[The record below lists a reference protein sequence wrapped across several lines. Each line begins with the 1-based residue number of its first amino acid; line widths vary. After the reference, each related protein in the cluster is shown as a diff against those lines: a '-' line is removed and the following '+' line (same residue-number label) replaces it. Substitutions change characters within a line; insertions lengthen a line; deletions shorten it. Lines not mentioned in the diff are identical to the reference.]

1 MQHVCSWRTRAISL
15 LLAAVMVLGFFPA
28 LPGGEAEA
36 HWADDYL
43 AQMTEWGL
51 IRPDQAN
58 SPNQPLTR
66 ADFMSIVNRAYG
78 YHVPGPTPFE
88 DVSEYDWFYDDVG
101 IAYTAKYIQGTSETT
116 ASPNDT
122 LDRETAATILGRN
135 MMLQD
140 SPGEI
145 MDFADARQ
153 ISNWSRGTIKASLEH
168 YLVSGY
174 DDGTFRPQRSVTW
187 GEMAALMS
195 RTIGTPIQAEGDYTL
210 GGVFGNVT
218 ISSPGVTLRD
228 TVISG
233 DLYVTGG
240 VGLGNVKLENVKVL
254 GRIIASG
261 TGESESGGASILMRN
276 VIADELLVDNLQDN
290 YVTIQADGIT

>member
-122 LDRETAATILGRN
+122 LDRETAAH
-135 MMLQD
+135 
-140 SPGEI
+140 P
-145 MDFADARQ
+145 A
-153 ISNWSRGTIKASLEH
+153 
-168 YLVSGY
+168 
-174 DDGTFRPQRSVTW
+174 
-187 GEMAALMS
+187 
-195 RTIGTPIQAEGDYTL
+195 
-210 GGVFGNVT
+210 
-218 ISSPGVTLRD
+218 
-228 TVISG
+228 
-233 DLYVTGG
+233 
-240 VGLGNVKLENVKVL
+240 
-254 GRIIASG
+254 
-261 TGESESGGASILMRN
+261 
-276 VIADELLVDNLQDN
+276 
-290 YVTIQADGIT
+290 